1 MRKRNLKN
9 QIMKRENLNMKKMK
23 NKNLK
28 RLLTMLMTVGNLF
41 LCLSNVVLATE
52 TNGTFGSQP
61 LEVINNL
68 SEFIFG
74 IIRVVGM
81 IVTGF
86 GVLQL
91 GLSINSH
98 DSTQRSNGFLAIAGG
113 VVIIFTK
120 EIINLITGA

>member
-1 MRKRNLKN
+1 
-9 QIMKRENLNMKKMK
+9 MKKMNIK
-23 NKNLK
+23 KSK
-28 RLLTMLMTVGNLF
+28 RLITVLMTVISLF

-52 TNGTFGSQP
+52 SNGSTTFGSQP
-61 LEVINNL
+61 LEVIQNL

>member
-1 MRKRNLKN
+1 M
-9 QIMKRENLNMKKMK
+9 NMKKMK
-23 NKNLK
+23 NKRNS
-28 RLLTMLMTVGNLF
+28 RLLKMSMTVGSLF

>member
-1 MRKRNLKN
+1 MN
-9 QIMKRENLNMKKMK
+9 IKKS
-23 NKNLK
+23 K
-28 RLLTMLMTVGNLF
+28 RLITVLMTVVSLF

-52 TNGTFGSQP
+52 SNGSTTFGSQP
-61 LEVINNL
+61 LEVIKNL

>member
-1 MRKRNLKN
+1 
-9 QIMKRENLNMKKMK
+9 MKKMNIK
-23 NKNLK
+23 KSK
-28 RLLTMLMTVGNLF
+28 RLITMLMTVVSLF
-41 LCLSNVVLATE
+41 LCLSNVVLAAE
-52 TNGTFGSQP
+52 SNGSTTTFGSQP
-61 LEVINNL
+61 LEVIQNL

>member
-1 MRKRNLKN
+1 
-9 QIMKRENLNMKKMK
+9 MKKMK
-23 NKNLK
+23 DKNLK
-28 RLLTMLMTVGNLF
+28 RLLTMSMTVGSLF

>member
-1 MRKRNLKN
+1 MKN
-9 QIMKRENLNMKKMK
+9 QITKREKMNMKKMK
-23 NKNLK
+23 NKRNS
-28 RLLTMLMTVGNLF
+28 RLLKMSMTVGSLF

-120 EIINLITGA
+120 EIINLITGG